1 MFYYCSTFYDTY
13 VFLETS
19 YNFTYVL
26 FFIFIMIL
34 RPTTPTMDMRE
45 IPVTLPMSVPVDSKV
60 RTDLL
65 IAFLI
70 CLWS

>member
-1 MFYYCSTFYDTY
+1 MHIISP
-13 VFLETS
+13 LPHP
-19 YNFTYVL
+19 
-26 FFIFIMIL
+26 IMIL